1 MSDRRV
7 VISYDAGRRRFACRQ
22 VTRLDP
28 ETGHQSQIL
37 TTRGDEDPALNA
49 HLMFSRS
56 SQENFFR
63 YMRAHFALDP
73 LDALDALDALD
84 TYVTVGDDPDR
95 PVPNP
100 ARRKA
105 DRALAEAQ
113 RSLARAEVTEGRASL
128 EQRGGDPAIV
138 DAFVEANAEI
148 ERLAEAARAIPA
160 RVRLGQVRPG
170 SVRMAPDRKRIHDAI
185 RMATYNA
192 ESALARLLGPH
203 YARAQDE
210 ARTLLREAFTTS
222 ADVVVVGEELHVRL
236 DPLSAPR
243 RSRAIA
249 GLCEELT
256 VARATFPGTFLTVVY
271 SVKDAR

>member
-49 HLMFSRS
+49 HPMFSRS

-63 YMRAHFALDP
+63 YMRAHFALD
-73 LDALDALDALD
+73 ALDA
-84 TYVTVGDDPDR
+84 YVTVGDDPDR